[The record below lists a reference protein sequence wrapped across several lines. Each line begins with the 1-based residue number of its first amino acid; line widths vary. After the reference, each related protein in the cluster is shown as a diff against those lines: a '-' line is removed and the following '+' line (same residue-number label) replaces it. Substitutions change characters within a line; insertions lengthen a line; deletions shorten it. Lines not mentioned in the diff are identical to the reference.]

1 MILAQALHEDA
12 ILLTSDERMLALGHD
27 WIIDA
32 QV

>member
-1 MILAQALHEDA
+1 MILAQAIHEKA
-12 ILLTSDERMLALGHD
+12 LLITSDEKMLALGHD